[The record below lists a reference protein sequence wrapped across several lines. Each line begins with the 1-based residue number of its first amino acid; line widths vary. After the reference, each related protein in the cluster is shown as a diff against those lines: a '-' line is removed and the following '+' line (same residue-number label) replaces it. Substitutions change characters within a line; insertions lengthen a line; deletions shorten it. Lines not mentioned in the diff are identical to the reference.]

1 MMKMKLLF
9 FGLFFCQGILAQPSS
24 DHIRILEW
32 AEYYFI
38 NQDFE
43 RALSHYSKVG
53 DSIPLQSRRN
63 FSRVYA
69 QMGQLGEAAQTL
81 RPLVDSDSAEVK
93 DYYYFA
99 SYLTDNDKLRDEY
112 RRKAIRLPIETYPQS
127 PNESLASFY
136 ELIPLALNTEGSEF
150 GAHLININDED
161 QLVYSQK
168 QSEDYTKGLS
178 KKILSDSPIYNL
190 YQAEW
195 DPKKLQAQSS
205 EAFPLGLNSVFQDGP
220 SSWDPDE
227 QLLYL
232 TRSAQSVL
240 KQKTIQL
247 DIYSWTFGAIQKQ
260 IARPLPF
267 NSDGYATIHPAV
279 SSQNR
284 SLYFASDRPGGFG
297 GMDLYYVDILGNGNY
312 SAPVNLG
319 PDINTAADEIF
330 PFVHRENYL
339 FYSRKTDNGS
349 LSPKLAINTVDVRW
363 HVMDLPAPFESDRD
377 DFSFSLDP
385 QLEYGLFSSNRDTGK
400 GEDDLYAFKFTPKI
414 MGMEDQ
420 YSYNPIDTLIVS
432 QEGILKNDKALMMGY
447 DPLTALFPKEAV
459 LVDNVHHGALK
470 LNSNGSF
477 LYKNTSPLQVKD
489 SFSYT
494 VNSKYGKSP
503 VIKVLL
509 QRAKVALEKLP
520 QAIQKTFL
528 PIFYEF
534 DKSNL
539 LIDYK
544 DRVDAVV
551 AAMKAQ
557 PQMIVEVSSYTDCR
571 GSKDYNLKLS
581 QQRNQ
586 TIIDY
591 VSERIGNKERIFGKG
606 YGENTLAGNST
617 LDFLIISGSYGD
629 INNAV
634 HQQKDFE
641 VLGYPAEV
649 KKTKENLYQ
658 VIVDQAKTY
667 AAAQE
672 ILNALSENGYQA
684 WINQCDCCKLTEEEH
699 LQNRITDFKI
709 IRL

>member
-1 MMKMKLLF
+1 MMKMKLLI
-9 FGLFFCQGILAQPSS
+9 FGLLFCQGILAQSS
-24 DHIRILEW
+24 SNMTRILEW
-32 AEYYFI
+32 AEYYFL
-38 NQDFE
+38 NQDYK
-43 RALSHYSKVG
+43 RALSHYSKVE
-53 DSIPLQSRRN
+53 DSIPLRSRRN

-69 QMGQLGEAAQTL
+69 KMGQLGEAAQTL
-81 RPLVDSDSAEVK
+81 RPLVNSDSAEVK

-112 RRKAIRLPIETYPQS
+112 RRKAIRLPIETYTQS
-127 PNESLASFY
+127 QNDSLASFY
-136 ELIPLALNTEGSEF
+136 KLIPLALNTEGSEF
-150 GAHLININDED
+150 GAHLINNKN

-168 QSEDYTKGLS
+168 QSKEYTKGLS
-178 KKILSDSPIYNL
+178 KKILSESPIYNL

-195 DPKKLQAQSS
+195 DAKKLQAQSS
-205 EAFPLGLNSVFQDGP
+205 EAFPMGLNSIFQDGP
-220 SSWDPDE
+220 SSWDPIE

-232 TRSAQSVL
+232 TRSAQSVIN
-240 KQKTIQL
+240 QKTIQL
-247 DIYSWTFGAIQKQ
+247 DIYSWTFGGSQKQ
-260 IARPLPF
+260 IARPLSF
-267 NSDGYATIHPAV
+267 NSRGYATIHPAV
-279 SSQNR
+279 SAQNR

-312 SAPVNLG
+312 STPVNLG

-330 PFVHRENYL
+330 PFVHQENYL
-339 FYSRKTDNGS
+339 FYSRKNDNGN

-363 HVMDLPAPFESDRD
+363 HVMNLPMPFESDQD

-385 QLEYGLFSSNRDTGK
+385 QLEYGFFSSNRNTGK
-400 GEDDLYAFKFTPKI
+400 GEDDIYVFKFTPKI
-414 MGMEDQ
+414 MGMEDH
-420 YSYNPIDTLIVS
+420 YYYNPIDTLIVS
-432 QEGILKNDKALMMGY
+432 QEGILKNDKALMMSY
-447 DPLTALFPKEAV
+447 DPLTALFPIEAE
-459 LVDNVHHGALK
+459 LVNNVHHGVLK

-489 SFSYT
+489 SFSYL
-494 VNSKYGKSP
+494 VSSKYGKSP
-503 VIKVLL
+503 AIKVIL
-509 QRAKVALEKLP
+509 QRAEVTLEKLP

-534 DKSNL
+534 NKSNL

-551 AAMKAQ
+551 TAMKAH
-557 PQMIVEVSSYTDCR
+557 PEMIVEVGSYTDCR
-571 GSKDYNLKLS
+571 GSEDYNLKLS

-606 YGENTLAGNST
+606 YGEITEVGNSN
-617 LDFLIISGSYGD
+617 LDYLIISGSFGE
-629 INNAV
+629 IKNAV

-641 VLGYPAEV
+641 AIGYPAEV

-658 VIVDQAKTY
+658 VIVDQAKTH
-667 AAAQE
+667 AEAQE
-672 ILNALSENGYQA
+672 ILNSLNENGYQA
-684 WINQCDCCKLTEEEH
+684 WINQCNCCKLTEEEH
-699 LQNRITDFKI
+699 LQNRRTDFKI